1 MKKVIL
7 LLLSA
12 CSIFACTH
20 TPKWEL
26 VWEDNFDGAEP
37 DTSVWSRIPRGKPDW
52 QNTQS
57 FDDRCYEMRNGLLI
71 LKGIVNDNT
80 EADAAQYLT
89 GGLWTKDK
97 RAFHGGRIEV
107 RARIHPADG
116 AFPAVWTCG
125 YNKNWPSN
133 GEIDMME
140 YYLADLG
147 IGKEPVLTT
156 NFCVSSDNPHDAWAQ
171 NWKSVFTPV
180 TYYQKKDKD
189 WMNKYHVYRMDWDE
203 ESIALYVDDEL
214 RNWINIDEFRNGDG
228 AIAFH
233 NPQFMMLNL
242 AIKNHGAGLVDDYAF
257 EVDYFRVYQKKPDLV
272 KPSMVE
278 GLKVLKQTATTCTL
292 QWQPSTDNQGIY
304 RYDIYKEGGRFVGS
318 TTDCEFSGNCFL

>member
-89 GGLWTKDK
+89 GGYGPKTNVLSTEDVSKYVPDYTEQ
-97 RAFHGGRIEV
+97 REHG
-107 RARIHPADG
+107 
-116 AFPAVWTCG
+116 
-125 YNKNWPSN
+125 
-133 GEIDMME
+133 
-140 YYLADLG
+140 L
-147 IGKEPVLTT
+147 
-156 NFCVSSDNPHDAWAQ
+156 
-171 NWKSVFTPV
+171 
-180 TYYQKKDKD
+180 
-189 WMNKYHVYRMDWDE
+189 
-203 ESIALYVDDEL
+203 LYGHCL
-214 RNWINIDEFRNGDG
+214 
-228 AIAFH
+228 
-233 NPQFMMLNL
+233 M
-242 AIKNHGAGLVDDYAF
+242 
-257 EVDYFRVYQKKPDLV
+257 
-272 KPSMVE
+272 
-278 GLKVLKQTATTCTL
+278 KQTNTHGLWEEKWTL
-292 QWQPSTDNQGIY
+292 WN
-304 RYDIYKEGGRFVGS
+304 V
-318 TTDCEFSGNCFL
+318 

>member
-89 GGLWTKDK
+89 GGLWTKDTC
-97 RAFHGGRIEV
+97 
-107 RARIHPADG
+107 
-116 AFPAVWTCG
+116 FPRRTYRSTCQ
-125 YNKNWPSN
+125 
-133 GEIDMME
+133 
-140 YYLADLG
+140 
-147 IGKEPVLTT
+147 TT
-156 NFCVSSDNPHDAWAQ
+156 RSKGSMAC
-171 NWKSVFTPV
+171 
-180 TYYQKKDKD
+180 Y
-189 WMNKYHVYRMDWDE
+189 MD
-203 ESIALYVDDEL
+203 IAL
-214 RNWINIDEFRNGDG
+214 
-228 AIAFH
+228 
-233 NPQFMMLNL
+233 
-242 AIKNHGAGLVDDYAF
+242 
-257 EVDYFRVYQKKPDLV
+257 
-272 KPSMVE
+272 
-278 GLKVLKQTATTCTL
+278 
-292 QWQPSTDNQGIY
+292 
-304 RYDIYKEGGRFVGS
+304 
-318 TTDCEFSGNCFL
+318 

>member
-107 RARIHPADG
+107 RARLHGAKGAWPAI
-116 AFPAVWTCG
+116 WTLP
-125 YNKNWPSN
+125 YETDKYSWPMG
-133 GEIDMME
+133 GEVDIME
-140 YYLADLG
+140 RLNHDSIVYQTVHSHYTYTLG
-147 IGKEPVLTT
+147 IE
-156 NFCVSSDNPHDAWAQ
+156 NNPKHGNTIPINPEDF
-171 NWKSVFTPV
+171 NVYGVDLYSMSTENETLFILELKPN
-180 TYYQKKDKD
+180 KKD
-189 WMNKYHVYRMDWDE
+189 
-203 ESIALYVDDEL
+203 SFLLIS
-214 RNWINIDEFRNGDG
+214 RNI
-228 AIAFH
+228 
-233 NPQFMMLNL
+233 
-242 AIKNHGAGLVDDYAF
+242 
-257 EVDYFRVYQKKPDLV
+257 
-272 KPSMVE
+272 
-278 GLKVLKQTATTCTL
+278 C
-292 QWQPSTDNQGIY
+292 
-304 RYDIYKEGGRFVGS
+304 
-318 TTDCEFSGNCFL
+318 

>member
-107 RARIHPADG
+107 RARLHGAKGAWPAIWTLPYETDKYSWPMG
-116 AFPAVWTCG
+116 GEVDIMEKKTTRNTETLFPLIPKTSM
-125 YNKNWPSN
+125 Y
-133 GEIDMME
+133 ME
-140 YYLADLG
+140 WIFG
-147 IGKEPVLTT
+147 RTVLYSMSTENET
-156 NFCVSSDNPHDAWAQ
+156 LFILELKPN
-171 NWKSVFTPV
+171 
-180 TYYQKKDKD
+180 KKD
-189 WMNKYHVYRMDWDE
+189 
-203 ESIALYVDDEL
+203 SFLLIS
-214 RNWINIDEFRNGDG
+214 RNI
-228 AIAFH
+228 
-233 NPQFMMLNL
+233 
-242 AIKNHGAGLVDDYAF
+242 
-257 EVDYFRVYQKKPDLV
+257 
-272 KPSMVE
+272 
-278 GLKVLKQTATTCTL
+278 C
-292 QWQPSTDNQGIY
+292 
-304 RYDIYKEGGRFVGS
+304 
-318 TTDCEFSGNCFL
+318 

>member
-89 GGLWTKDK
+89 GGLWTQ
-97 RAFHGGRIEV
+97 RQTC
-107 RARIHPADG
+107 
-116 AFPAVWTCG
+116 FPRRTYRSTCQ
-125 YNKNWPSN
+125 
-133 GEIDMME
+133 
-140 YYLADLG
+140 
-147 IGKEPVLTT
+147 TT
-156 NFCVSSDNPHDAWAQ
+156 RSKGSMAC
-171 NWKSVFTPV
+171 
-180 TYYQKKDKD
+180 Y
-189 WMNKYHVYRMDWDE
+189 MD
-203 ESIALYVDDEL
+203 IAL
-214 RNWINIDEFRNGDG
+214 
-228 AIAFH
+228 
-233 NPQFMMLNL
+233 
-242 AIKNHGAGLVDDYAF
+242 
-257 EVDYFRVYQKKPDLV
+257 
-272 KPSMVE
+272 
-278 GLKVLKQTATTCTL
+278 
-292 QWQPSTDNQGIY
+292 
-304 RYDIYKEGGRFVGS
+304 
-318 TTDCEFSGNCFL
+318 

>member
-107 RARIHPADG
+107 RARLHGAKGAWPANDSIVYQTVHSHYTYTLGIENNPKHGNTIPINPEDFNVYGVDFWPDSLVFHVNGKRNFVYPRIETEQEGQFPFNIPQYLLIDMQLGGSWVGTVDPAD
-116 AFPAVWTCG
+116 
-125 YNKNWPSN
+125 
-133 GEIDMME
+133 
-140 YYLADLG
+140 L
-147 IGKEPVLTT
+147 PVE
-156 NFCVSSDNPHDAWAQ
+156 
-171 NWKSVFTPV
+171 
-180 TYYQKKDKD
+180 
-189 WMNKYHVYRMDWDE
+189 M
-203 ESIALYVDDEL
+203 
-214 RNWINIDEFRNGDG
+214 
-228 AIAFH
+228 
-233 NPQFMMLNL
+233 
-242 AIKNHGAGLVDDYAF
+242 
-257 EVDYFRVYQKKPDLV
+257 EVDWVRHYQWK
-272 KPSMVE
+272 
-278 GLKVLKQTATTCTL
+278 
-292 QWQPSTDNQGIY
+292 
-304 RYDIYKEGGRFVGS
+304 
-318 TTDCEFSGNCFL
+318 

>member
-107 RARIHPADG
+107 RARLHG
-116 AFPAVWTCG
+116 AKGA
-125 YNKNWPSN
+125 WPMG
-133 GEIDMME
+133 GEVDIME
-140 YYLADLG
+140 RLNHDSIVYQTVHSHYTYTLG
-147 IGKEPVLTT
+147 IENNPKHGNTIPINPEDFNVYGVDFWPDSLVFHVNGKR
-156 NFCVSSDNPHDAWAQ
+156 NF
-171 NWKSVFTPV
+171 
-180 TYYQKKDKD
+180 
-189 WMNKYHVYRMDWDE
+189 VYPRIE
-203 ESIALYVDDEL
+203 TEQE
-214 RNWINIDEFRNGDG
+214 G
-228 AIAFH
+228 
-233 NPQFMMLNL
+233 QFP
-242 AIKNHGAGLVDDYAF
+242 F
-257 EVDYFRVYQKKPDLV
+257 
-272 KPSMVE
+272 
-278 GLKVLKQTATTCTL
+278 
-292 QWQPSTDNQGIY
+292 
-304 RYDIYKEGGRFVGS
+304 
-318 TTDCEFSGNCFL
+318 

>member
-89 GGLWTKDK
+89 GGLWTC
-97 RAFHGGRIEV
+97 
-107 RARIHPADG
+107 
-116 AFPAVWTCG
+116 FPRRTYRSTCQ
-125 YNKNWPSN
+125 
-133 GEIDMME
+133 
-140 YYLADLG
+140 
-147 IGKEPVLTT
+147 TT
-156 NFCVSSDNPHDAWAQ
+156 RSKGSMAC
-171 NWKSVFTPV
+171 
-180 TYYQKKDKD
+180 Y
-189 WMNKYHVYRMDWDE
+189 MD
-203 ESIALYVDDEL
+203 IAL
-214 RNWINIDEFRNGDG
+214 
-228 AIAFH
+228 
-233 NPQFMMLNL
+233 
-242 AIKNHGAGLVDDYAF
+242 
-257 EVDYFRVYQKKPDLV
+257 
-272 KPSMVE
+272 
-278 GLKVLKQTATTCTL
+278 
-292 QWQPSTDNQGIY
+292 
-304 RYDIYKEGGRFVGS
+304 
-318 TTDCEFSGNCFL
+318 

>member
-97 RAFHGGRIEV
+97 RAFHGGR
-107 RARIHPADG
+107 
-116 AFPAVWTCG
+116 
-125 YNKNWPSN
+125 
-133 GEIDMME
+133 
-140 YYLADLG
+140 
-147 IGKEPVLTT
+147 
-156 NFCVSSDNPHDAWAQ
+156 VS
-171 NWKSVFTPV
+171 
-180 TYYQKKDKD
+180 
-189 WMNKYHVYRMDWDE
+189 KYVPDYTEQREHGL
-203 ESIALYVDDEL
+203 LYGHCL
-214 RNWINIDEFRNGDG
+214 
-228 AIAFH
+228 
-233 NPQFMMLNL
+233 M
-242 AIKNHGAGLVDDYAF
+242 
-257 EVDYFRVYQKKPDLV
+257 
-272 KPSMVE
+272 
-278 GLKVLKQTATTCTL
+278 KQTNTHGLWEEKWTL
-292 QWQPSTDNQGIY
+292 WN
-304 RYDIYKEGGRFVGS
+304 V
-318 TTDCEFSGNCFL
+318 

>member
-107 RARIHPADG
+107 RARLHGAKGAWPAIWTLPYETDKYSWPMGGEVDIMERLNHDSIVYQTVHSHYTYTLGIENNPKHGNTIPINPEDFNVYGVDFWPDSLVFHVNGKRNFVYPRIETEQEGQFTFNIPQYLLIDMQLGGSWVGTVDPAD
-116 AFPAVWTCG
+116 
-125 YNKNWPSN
+125 
-133 GEIDMME
+133 
-140 YYLADLG
+140 L
-147 IGKEPVLTT
+147 PVE
-156 NFCVSSDNPHDAWAQ
+156 
-171 NWKSVFTPV
+171 
-180 TYYQKKDKD
+180 
-189 WMNKYHVYRMDWDE
+189 M
-203 ESIALYVDDEL
+203 
-214 RNWINIDEFRNGDG
+214 
-228 AIAFH
+228 
-233 NPQFMMLNL
+233 
-242 AIKNHGAGLVDDYAF
+242 
-257 EVDYFRVYQKKPDLV
+257 EVDWVRHYQWK
-272 KPSMVE
+272 
-278 GLKVLKQTATTCTL
+278 
-292 QWQPSTDNQGIY
+292 
-304 RYDIYKEGGRFVGS
+304 
-318 TTDCEFSGNCFL
+318 

>member
-107 RARIHPADG
+107 RARLHGAKGAWPAIWTLPYETDKNNPKHGNTIPINPEDFNVYGVDFWPDSLVFHVNGKRNFVYPRIETEQEGQFPFNIPQYLLIDMQLGGSWVGTVDPAD
-116 AFPAVWTCG
+116 
-125 YNKNWPSN
+125 
-133 GEIDMME
+133 
-140 YYLADLG
+140 L
-147 IGKEPVLTT
+147 PVE
-156 NFCVSSDNPHDAWAQ
+156 
-171 NWKSVFTPV
+171 
-180 TYYQKKDKD
+180 
-189 WMNKYHVYRMDWDE
+189 M
-203 ESIALYVDDEL
+203 
-214 RNWINIDEFRNGDG
+214 
-228 AIAFH
+228 
-233 NPQFMMLNL
+233 
-242 AIKNHGAGLVDDYAF
+242 
-257 EVDYFRVYQKKPDLV
+257 EVDWVRHYQWK
-272 KPSMVE
+272 
-278 GLKVLKQTATTCTL
+278 
-292 QWQPSTDNQGIY
+292 
-304 RYDIYKEGGRFVGS
+304 
-318 TTDCEFSGNCFL
+318 